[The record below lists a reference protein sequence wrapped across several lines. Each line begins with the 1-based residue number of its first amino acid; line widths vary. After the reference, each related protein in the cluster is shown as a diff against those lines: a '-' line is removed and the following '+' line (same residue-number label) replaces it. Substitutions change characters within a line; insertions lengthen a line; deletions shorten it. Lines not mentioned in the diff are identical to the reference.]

1 MTQVPAELLPALQ
14 RFRDVVDEYI
24 GISDIDPEYPKTLLL
39 AAAGIWNKALARHRN
54 ATKDADKAFA
64 ANPVKYAID
73 EIRKCHAGISGAI
86 SNIPI
91 KSSVSQ
97 ILNGSVANTHDTN
110 MALDSL
116 AVQLT
121 KKLDDV
127 IGAVHSYEVNSQTM
141 MEFLIMEIRN
151 LRRVSDSPANF
162 LRTAC

>member
-1 MTQVPAELLPALQ
+1 MVQVPAELLPALQ
-14 RFRDVVDEYI
+14 RFRDVVDEHI
-24 GISDIDPEYPKTLLL
+24 EISDIDPGYPKTALL

-91 KSSVSQ
+91 KSSVNQ
-97 ILNGSVANTHDTN
+97 LLNAGVSNTHDTN

-116 AVQLT
+116 AVQVT
-121 KKLDDV
+121 QKLDGV
-127 IGAVHSYEVNSQTM
+127 VEAVNSHESNTQM
-141 MEFLIMEIRN
+141 LLELLIIEVRN
-151 LRRVSDSPANF
+151 LRRVSDSPANC
-162 LRTAC
+162 L